1 MKICIYGAGAIG
13 AWLGAQMSL
22 SGEDVTLIARGPHLN
37 AMKKNGVKI
46 LINKQEIIAFPKCVQ
61 DPRDVGPQN
70 YVFISVKSHSLHE
83 VIQNINYLFDENTTV
98 ITGINGIPWW
108 YFYKLKGPYENHNL
122 QAIDPDGKIWE
133 TIGPERALGCVVYPA
148 AEIIS
153 PGIIKHIEGNRF
165 ILGEPDGKKTDR
177 INLFCNALKKSGFTS
192 RARNNIRDDIWVK
205 LWGNLCFN
213 PISALTQGTLDLV
226 AGEKGTA
233 NICRLMMQESQEIG
247 EKLGIKFRVDIE
259 RRLKG
264 GAEVGPHK
272 TSMLQDLESK
282 KPMEIDALITSVKEL
297 GELVKVPT
305 PTIDIILALIQQR
318 ARIDGTY

>member
-1 MKICIYGAGAIG
+1 MRICIYGAGAIG

-37 AMKKNGVKI
+37 AMKKNGVKV
-46 LINKQEIIAFPKCVQ
+46 LINEQEITAFPKCVQ
-61 DPRDVGPQN
+61 DPRDAGLQD
-70 YVFISVKSHSLHE
+70 YVFISVKSYSLNE
-83 VIQNINYLFDENTTV
+83 IIQNINHLFDKNTTV

-122 QAIDPDGKIWE
+122 KAIDPDGKIWK
-133 TIGPERALGCVVYPA
+133 TIDPKRAIGCVVYPA
-148 AEIIS
+148 AEIMS
-153 PGIIKHIEGNRF
+153 PGIIKHIEGDRF
-165 ILGEPDGKKTDR
+165 ILGEPDGGKTDR
-177 INLFCNALKKSGFTS
+177 VNIFCNALQKSGFTS
-192 RARNNIRDDIWVK
+192 RVRTNIRDDIWVK

-213 PISALTQGTLDLV
+213 PISVLTQATLDLV
-226 AGEKGTA
+226 AGEEGTA

-247 EKLGIKFRVDIE
+247 EKLGINFRVDIE
-259 RRLKG
+259 RRLRG

-318 ARIDGTY
+318 ARIAGTY

>member
-1 MKICIYGAGAIG
+1 MRICIYGAGAIG

-37 AMKKNGVKI
+37 AMKKNGVKV
-46 LINKQEIIAFPKCVQ
+46 LINEQEITAFPKCVQ
-61 DPRDVGPQN
+61 DPRDAGPQD
-70 YVFISVKSHSLHE
+70 YVFISVKSYSLNE
-83 VIQNINYLFDENTTV
+83 IIQNINHLFDKNTAV

-122 QAIDPDGKIWE
+122 KAIDPDGKIWK
-133 TIGPERALGCVVYPA
+133 TIDPKRAIGCVVYPA
-148 AEIIS
+148 AEIMS
-153 PGIIKHIEGNRF
+153 PGIIKHIEGDRF
-165 ILGEPDGKKTDR
+165 ILG
-177 INLFCNALKKSGFTS
+177 IN
-192 RARNNIRDDIWVK
+192 
-205 LWGNLCFN
+205 
-213 PISALTQGTLDLV
+213 
-226 AGEKGTA
+226 
-233 NICRLMMQESQEIG
+233 
-247 EKLGIKFRVDIE
+247 FRVDIE
-259 RRLKG
+259 RRLRG

-318 ARIDGTY
+318 ARIAGTY